1 MIFRSEAKASF
12 RDCVRCRS
20 RTLAITRCVWRSSN
34 GCPGTGDT
42 ALTAGT
48 RETEEFDEDEG
59 EFLLGRL
66 GPEGTSVDGP
76 SSGVLSS
83 CARGPLGSFLG
94 PVSRFRG
101 PAGGATTTGHLLG
114 RRSCSS
120 SLGRTPPS
128 GKSPQVC
135 SSRMTVRR
143 PLLVNPVLLSCC
155 ALLAA
160 RFFAF
165 DRAISRESK
174 TNQSKR
180 RAFFQ
185 LKKVPD
191 YTAMHLGS

>member
-1 MIFRSEAKASF
+1 MIFRREAKASF

-42 ALTAGT
+42 ALTMGT
-48 RETEEFDEDEG
+48 REAEEFDEDEG

-94 PVSRFRG
+94 PVSLFRG

-143 PLLVNPVLLSCC
+143 PLLVNPRASVLF
-155 ALLAA
+155 
-160 RFFAF
+160 RFACGPF
-165 DRAISRESK
+165 
-174 TNQSKR
+174 
-180 RAFFQ
+180 
-185 LKKVPD
+185 LC
-191 YTAMHLGS
+191 L